1 VLTLLLNLLARL
13 LVWSVARR
21 VPQEVRA

>member
-1 VLTLLLNLLARL
+1 LLLNLLARL
-13 LVWSVARR
+13 LVWSVGRR